1 MLKFILQS
9 FNSENSG
16 FNTTINLPKEIDLSQ
31 LKDVQIL
38 LRFSAADDGNPTATL
53 PVTDQWSNKYD
64 LTANQG
70 SFDYVK
76 VNGNTVEV
84 QGWHASNL
92 SYGKPY
98 QYIIVLQNGREIGRS
113 IVMGSEGNLVRLDV
127 ERVFPGILNSGQSGF
142 QSSVVLN
149 TNLRNTAIQLIHRFT
164 DDPVGNGN
172 YIDINSPVYV
182 VKDSYQTSGSFNSDS
197 MRAKRDL
204 TAQRI
209 AQKLMQQQG
218 ISVLYDWTNQNNN
231 YQELTIHD
239 IA

>member
-1 MLKFILQS
+1 MASDASATQNHPYILVMNNGKEITRKAVQLS
-9 FNSENSG
+9 TRSDVAKVYPSIFNSENSG

-98 QYIIVLQNGREIGRS
+98 QYIIVLQNGR
-113 IVMGSEGNLVRLDV
+113 NWP
-127 ERVFPGILNSGQSGF
+127 FHCNGF
-142 QSSVVLN
+142 
-149 TNLRNTAIQLIHRFT
+149 RR
-164 DDPVGNGN
+164 
-172 YIDINSPVYV
+172 
-182 VKDSYQTSGSFNSDS
+182 
-197 MRAKRDL
+197 
-204 TAQRI
+204 
-209 AQKLMQQQG
+209 
-218 ISVLYDWTNQNNN
+218 
-231 YQELTIHD
+231 
-239 IA
+239 